1 MRRKRVFDV
10 SSMHRFSGART
21 LVVEAEPQQPKV
33 NKGFDWY
40 GNSPLAALVGRDD
53 GTSPSVA
60 HQVVYLIEQYP
71 AALRTRSQ
79 FSRLP
84 IHYAL
89 DKLSRKVNVEVV
101 RLLLE
106 ACPES
111 ASVCDFEGLSSL
123 DLCEKWEHSD
133 AVFRLVLEAQPDV
146 FQHELNVFRHPIFYR
161 AMTVLQRLF
170 RSRRSQPDDEYN
182 NTTQEEEDSQ
192 ELVPASSDSPRSESS
207 TLDQGTQEDHTKT
220 RLNNEDEFTTFSLVR
235 QDSDSTTLVTVDG
248 LLGRQDSITSE
259 STRVA
264 RLEN

>member
-1 MRRKRVFDV
+1 
-10 SSMHRFSGART
+10 MHRLSSART
-21 LVVEAEPQQPKV
+21 LVVEAEEQQL
-33 NKGFDWY
+33 KGKKGYDWY

-53 GTSPSVA
+53 GTSHSIV

-71 AALRTRSQ
+71 AALSTRNQ

-207 TLDQGTQEDHTKT
+207 TLDRTQEDQ
-220 RLNNEDEFTTFSLVR
+220 EYTTSSLVR

-248 LLGRQDSITSE
+248 LLARQDSITSE

-264 RLEN
+264 RLES